1 MSRGAALRRGTAVAP
16 ARLKSWKSPLLIFA
30 GVFVF
35 IPKKHNF
42 SLYCN
47 TIYIFCVSAREPAV
61 AACIRLYLQETQHLR
76 HAGDV
81 GSRTKCSTQPTTCFG
96 AVLSSRGL
104 RRDGVGGLGGD
115 EAVADA
121 ELGEQHARLGRVC
134 FDLLADLADEDAR
147 VMGIVEVRRAP
158 DFLEQELVGDLVAR
172 VLRQYLKEPVFL
184 RREHDA
190 RALDGDNAGSK
201 IDGKGTD
208 LDHRLA
214 RRGTGV
220 TAQRRVCAREQLRH
234 AERLDHVIVG
244 TILKQAHLLR
254 LVRAH

>member
-1 MSRGAALRRGTAVAP
+1 
-16 ARLKSWKSPLLIFA
+16 
-30 GVFVF
+30 
-35 IPKKHNF
+35 
-42 SLYCN
+42 
-47 TIYIFCVSAREPAV
+47 
-61 AACIRLYLQETQHLR
+61 
-76 HAGDV
+76 
-81 GSRTKCSTQPTTCFG
+81 
-96 AVLSSRGL
+96 
-104 RRDGVGGLGGD
+104 
-115 EAVADA
+115 
-121 ELGEQHARLGRVC
+121 
-134 FDLLADLADEDAR
+134 
-147 VMGIVEVRRAP
+147 MGIVEVRRAP
-158 DFLEQELVGDLVAR
+158 DFLEQELVGDHVAR

-254 LVRAH
+254 LVRAHREHDHRHGRPAAQALEHFRAVHIGQAEIENDDVGRLERGELERLGPVLGFLDEKAVELEARAQEAADLHFVVNNQRKRFTHRARPPAGWLQTAGESRPSCRSQPRR